1 MSKMN
6 DYVIDLHEK
15 GLISLDT
22 NGDYIMNNDHFPPQP
37 EPVEEKPAF
46 KIEKGIP
53 MPASL
58 RHKDRWTHLP
68 FDKMEVGDSFV
79 VDDMHSKEDETSLR
93 GRATRENNRDDGKF
107 FSVVKN
113 PDLANSMR
121 VFRIQ

>member
-79 VDDMHSKEDETSLR
+79 VDDMHSKEARPLCEGEPPVRTI
-93 GRATRENNRDDGKF
+93 AMM
-107 FSVVKN
+107 V
-113 PDLANSMR
+113 NSSR
-121 VFRIQ
+121 WSRTLIWPIA